1 MSRFNSVVPVPLG
14 EIRCLDGKLD
24 TAAKPGI
31 LVTAVGAFGGGSTTH
46 AQPDY
51 PNAVFTPNKKEN
63 NLGVLIVME
72 QEDLV
77 RQAITTEF
85 PINSHVR
92 AHVLKSGEEC
102 TVHLA
107 AAEVIA
113 AGDKLYTEANG
124 KVKKVTASEVPMFT
138 AIETATAES
147 TGDQLRILARVL

>member
-24 TAAKPGI
+24 AAAKPGI
-31 LVTAVGAFGGGSTTH
+31 LVTALGAFGGGSTTH

-51 PNAVFTPNKKEN
+51 PNAVFTPNTKEN

-77 RQAITTEF
+77 LQAITTEF

-124 KVKKVTASEVPMFT
+124 KVKKVVGSEVPMFT
-138 AIETATAES
+138 AIETASAQS